1 MPPKQKKAPAKK
13 SKAVEPAG
21 SSKNTDSGL
30 ANVLFEEDSW
40 RACVSLVVGS
50 GPAEEAL
57 SRCLISAVQQP
68 IRRHFA
74 LLTWDGVLD
83 KLCEF
88 GNVKGKKVETL
99 PPFYEHSAVAE
110 SAKALLDAAQ
120 DVPCELLAKVV
131 KCLLLQLKRQDQQN
145 RQSQQVKCQDSK
157 AEEDDVDTETSE
169 KKTKLKRRGHVAVA
183 TVMDRPE
190 DGPQLYVLLCGFYR
204 PLLIAALDAVGVHVS
219 TVIRLCSEDSERQE
233 RCQGDGQ
240 PAETEAEAELA
251 RKLDLFWSEL
261 VPVLNSGSAKSRLP
275 DVVQL
280 SYTVQIHSPEA
291 ELETGIRIFGGVANL
306 LYDCLEWRRQHQH
319 YLNNIRLIEVP
330 DWPRLPPQQAE
341 VHTPCVGLQV
351 EPGQN
356 RTSGDGASPAAGRED
371 GLKKAAPATPRSKK
385 KADSE
390 EAAPQLKAEELV
402 PPAEVDMRRYRN
414 LLDQVP
420 PESCS
425 VGLILHCMLEQVL
438 TSSQSSP
445 EPSERPAASWLD
457 DAVTVFMLRRFL
469 PQSSSPEERSS
480 MLRRL
485 LPPGPSAADRKR
497 LREMFEAGPAQKN
510 GEQPLI
516 IRHHDDSARRFRGVD
531 AAEEFSPERVEQA
544 MARLHPLCRSTQF
557 RGQRGEGAPCW
568 RSIRQ
573 HLRHHCAD
581 DAASWPEVQR
591 FLHRSVFESMP
602 LTTPDPDGVLQRRP
616 ALLGPA
622 APVLPWDDPPS
633 FADLQL
639 KNKRAQ
645 GQTCAAEDP
654 DNTEVAPG
662 RGPELEL
669 ADIQSCRLRCLSA
682 WCFTEQHEA
691 AVLSQVLQAAW
702 DQFCCLDTFTGRLN
716 NIVYVFCHDPTG
728 PQRHSKEF
736 WEVGLHT
743 DVRFR
748 NYLEHVADTI
758 SDWTREEE
766 EKREA
771 AKVQHLCPAEDLQTQ
786 EKEEPIIREGSLK
799 AWKLEQEQLQQDEE
813 KSKKP
818 KNGPKGKQ
826 QQEAGKQ
833 ADSKKSNLSAGH
845 KRGTANV
852 EKGPEAAPPVGQ
864 SAELHPGEEPVSS
877 FIGLSTGGMLIRV
890 SGGVQHLR
898 PADGGVVTVE
908 NIRYVEASQLL
919 KVVVRKDGHR
929 FCTHIDRDGAAR
941 VQLENPE
948 QQSSECLIRREVKLG
963 SFTALLHS
971 GVQMSYS
978 FYGPTGQSPGDVP
991 GTPPRTSAAD
1001 LGPLSSE
1008 THGDI
1013 RPSESQRSQHPFS
1026 GLNLSVPN
1034 GLLVQFRREVAQGVS
1049 PQHQGVAVKQC
1060 FPLHGAGTAAP
1071 LPDLFLSEETFR
1083 IITSTGDVIRA
1094 LRDGS
1099 TQVLFADGSV
1109 RSSSDSAP
1117 ACDPDPEV
1125 VKGSKEPDQKA
1136 EELSSAATPTQRG
1149 SWITTTPRGERTHT
1163 GGSTHKR
1170 LADLLVIEAT
1180 DPGTDEVMLTRE
1192 DQVVMVQKPDGS
1204 QAVEHADGTRITT
1217 WYQDRPADAPAA
1229 SVKQTEKTTP
1239 TSGGELTPSPTPSP
1253 TPGPTPGPTQ
1263 DSVPSEDFKKSEED
1277 VSQPGDGGTTQSN
1290 REKVVSVEKEG
1301 CATVLMIPERGV
1313 AQVVLA
1319 DGSVVTGT
1327 SQGTFEVSPS
1337 NGGQLKIHGDG
1348 TCAYTS
1354 SGPAGG
1360 ATVYRMSHTHR
1371 VACDITDPQGNH
1383 FQVTE
1388 NGDSSVCLGSREQE
1402 AVQEQQ
1408 SQQEH
1413 LPRLFLVHVDGSGL
1427 ELLSSPTVEEEFHQA
1442 RSDPAVALLKEPLPD
1457 SGGFG
1462 ITVLRPARRSLWSQW
1477 TVGKRLPE
1485 IAPPN
1490 LRNRSW
1496 ADFPRTENKTPGPGF
1511 GTTFGKEASGAPRR
1525 PIRSC
1530 PDVLE
1535 MRELCEHRPL
1545 GSVDRDALDARLM
1558 EYIEALMSRTQRLEE
1573 MEVKEPGAALETLGT
1588 TEASW
1593 PSAAAGPAF
1602 ARTPSEVA
1610 ALYDQ
1615 GLAAAQRHGG
1625 ARDASSRAA
1634 AGRTSGWPERLRRH
1648 RQELSQHQTLRAALR
1663 DKSFVPYFHPE
1674 NLPLYQ
1680 NLVQP
1685 TPSAEPS
1692 PVRRSETSGVFLPQQ
1707 SCESRGRDSGYGLLF
1722 RPAFDL
1728 RLFSAAPRPSIP
1740 APPQSDSGT
1749 AGSDRKCE
1757 RSLSDAATQT
1767 SGLVNG
1773 AGGFL
1778 SAPACPSVG
1787 ASSPHYKSVYVDVTG
1802 KPRST
1807 RVRLPASVLSSA
1819 GHFEPNQKF
1828 LTVEEPVKRRCRP
1841 VSLSR
1846 AQGALR
1852 SFQLFPSTVDFGTLA
1867 EGSSASVTVRMK
1879 NVGVD
1884 LCRFQVKQPPLK
1896 TGLRVLYTPGPVPAG
1911 LHVDLQLQLLA
1922 TAADASGASQTRIH
1936 HDLLIQTELEI
1947 LYLPV
1952 TATICLQAPSDQEA
1966 LPFRT

>member
-30 ANVLFEEDSW
+30 ANVPFEEDSW

-110 SAKALLDAAQ
+110 SAKALVDAAQ

-169 KKTKLKRRGHVAVA
+169 KKTKLKRRGHVDVA
-183 TVMDRPE
+183 TVMGNAPSPGIDLKT
-190 DGPQLYVLLCGFYR
+190 GPQLYVLLCGFYR

-219 TVIRLCSEDSERQE
+219 TVIRLCSEDPERQE

-240 PAETEAEAELA
+240 PAETEAELA

-341 VHTPCVGLQV
+341 V
-351 EPGQN
+351 
-356 RTSGDGASPAAGRED
+356 
-371 GLKKAAPATPRSKK
+371 APATPRSKK

-390 EAAPQLKAEELV
+390 EAAPQL
-402 PPAEVDMRRYRN
+402 
-414 LLDQVP
+414 
-420 PESCS
+420 
-425 VGLILHCMLEQVL
+425 
-438 TSSQSSP
+438 SQSRTARVTSGETVSCFNHVSP
-445 EPSERPAASWLD
+445 LNRGRGAGSPL
-457 DAVTVFMLRRFL
+457 LRAC
-469 PQSSSPEERSS
+469 SPEERSS

-662 RGPELEL
+662 GGPELEL

-771 AKVQHLCPAEDLQTQ
+771 AKVQHLCPAEGPEDLQTQ

-852 EKGPEAAPPVGQ
+852 EKGPEAAPPVEQ
-864 SAELHPGEEPVSS
+864 SAELHPGEEPVSCV
-877 FIGLSTGGMLIRV
+877 GLVASPRR
-890 SGGVQHLR
+890 SR
-898 PADGGVVTVE
+898 SWSSPA
-908 NIRYVEASQLL
+908 ASQLL

-971 GVQMSYS
+971 GVQLSYS

-1099 TQVLFADGSV
+1099 TQV
-1109 RSSSDSAP
+1109 
-1117 ACDPDPEV
+1117 
-1125 VKGSKEPDQKA
+1125 
-1136 EELSSAATPTQRG
+1136 
-1149 SWITTTPRGERTHT
+1149 
-1163 GGSTHKR
+1163 
-1170 LADLLVIEAT
+1170 
-1180 DPGTDEVMLTRE
+1180 MLTRE

-1217 WYQDRPADAPAA
+1217 WYQDRPAA

-1290 REKVVSVEKEG
+1290 QEKVVSVEKEG

-1360 ATVYRMSHTHR
+1360 ATVYRMSHTHG

-1388 NGDSSVCLGSREQE
+1388 DGDSSVCLGSREQE

-1427 ELLSSPTVEEEFHQA
+1427 ELLSSRTVEEEFHQA

-1462 ITVLRPARRSLWSQW
+1462 VTVLRPARRSLWAQW

-1485 IAPPN
+1485 ITPPN

-1648 RQELSQHQTLRAALR
+1648 RYVGPLGLVSVSAATHACCSSGRNSLSTKPSELLSGTRALFRTSTRRTSLCTRTYCSRQRPAGGPR
-1663 DKSFVPYFHPE
+1663 PRSR
-1674 NLPLYQ
+1674 LPSGG
-1680 NLVQP
+1680 P
-1685 TPSAEPS
+1685 
-1692 PVRRSETSGVFLPQQ
+1692 ETSGIFLPQQ
-1707 SCESRGRDSGYGLLF
+1707 SS
-1722 RPAFDL
+1722 
-1728 RLFSAAPRPSIP
+1728 PRPSIP

-1952 TATICLQAPSDQEA
+1952 TANIL
-1966 LPFRT
+1966 

>member
-30 ANVLFEEDSW
+30 ANVPFEEDSW

-83 KLCEF
+83 KVPPARSVCAAEAPLSVDSCPTF
-88 GNVKGKKVETL
+88 CLAAVRSPGGLALGSGKKDAFVCWQ
-99 PPFYEHSAVAE
+99 HSAVAE

-145 RQSQQVKCQDSK
+145 RQSQQCQDSK

-183 TVMDRPE
+183 TVMGNAPSPGVWTRRCCLSSGPCLCPPDRPE

-219 TVIRLCSEDSERQE
+219 TVIRLCSEDPERQE

-319 YLNNIRLIEVP
+319 YLNNIRLIKVP

-341 VHTPCVGLQV
+341 Q
-351 EPGQN
+351 
-356 RTSGDGASPAAGRED
+356 
-371 GLKKAAPATPRSKK
+371 AAPATPRSKK

-425 VGLILHCMLEQVL
+425 VGLILHCMLEQ
-438 TSSQSSP
+438 
-445 EPSERPAASWLD
+445 
-457 DAVTVFMLRRFL
+457 
-469 PQSSSPEERSS
+469 SSSPEERSS

-485 LPPGPSAADRKR
+485 LPPGPSAADRK
-497 LREMFEAGPAQKN
+497 KN

-557 RGQRGEGAPCW
+557 R
-568 RSIRQ
+568 
-573 HLRHHCAD
+573 

-826 QQEAGKQ
+826 QEAGKQ

-864 SAELHPGEEPVSS
+864 SAELHPGEETVSVKETLE
-877 FIGLSTGGMLIRV
+877 FRIR
-890 SGGVQHLR
+890 
-898 PADGGVVTVE
+898 
-908 NIRYVEASQLL
+908 
-919 KVVVRKDGHR
+919 
-929 FCTHIDRDGAAR
+929 
-941 VQLENPE
+941 
-948 QQSSECLIRREVKLG
+948 
-963 SFTALLHS
+963 
-971 GVQMSYS
+971 
-978 FYGPTGQSPGDVP
+978 
-991 GTPPRTSAAD
+991 
-1001 LGPLSSE
+1001 
-1008 THGDI
+1008 
-1013 RPSESQRSQHPFS
+1013 
-1026 GLNLSVPN
+1026 
-1034 GLLVQFRREVAQGVS
+1034 
-1049 PQHQGVAVKQC
+1049 
-1060 FPLHGAGTAAP
+1060 TAA
-1071 LPDLFLSEETFR
+1071 
-1083 IITSTGDVIRA
+1083 
-1094 LRDGS
+1094 
-1099 TQVLFADGSV
+1099 
-1109 RSSSDSAP
+1109 
-1117 ACDPDPEV
+1117 
-1125 VKGSKEPDQKA
+1125 
-1136 EELSSAATPTQRG
+1136 
-1149 SWITTTPRGERTHT
+1149 
-1163 GGSTHKR
+1163 
-1170 LADLLVIEAT
+1170 
-1180 DPGTDEVMLTRE
+1180 
-1192 DQVVMVQKPDGS
+1192 
-1204 QAVEHADGTRITT
+1204 
-1217 WYQDRPADAPAA
+1217 
-1229 SVKQTEKTTP
+1229 
-1239 TSGGELTPSPTPSP
+1239 
-1253 TPGPTPGPTQ
+1253 
-1263 DSVPSEDFKKSEED
+1263 
-1277 VSQPGDGGTTQSN
+1277 
-1290 REKVVSVEKEG
+1290 
-1301 CATVLMIPERGV
+1301 
-1313 AQVVLA
+1313 
-1319 DGSVVTGT
+1319 
-1327 SQGTFEVSPS
+1327 
-1337 NGGQLKIHGDG
+1337 
-1348 TCAYTS
+1348 
-1354 SGPAGG
+1354 
-1360 ATVYRMSHTHR
+1360 
-1371 VACDITDPQGNH
+1371 
-1383 FQVTE
+1383 
-1388 NGDSSVCLGSREQE
+1388 
-1402 AVQEQQ
+1402 
-1408 SQQEH
+1408 
-1413 LPRLFLVHVDGSGL
+1413 
-1427 ELLSSPTVEEEFHQA
+1427 
-1442 RSDPAVALLKEPLPD
+1442 
-1457 SGGFG
+1457 
-1462 ITVLRPARRSLWSQW
+1462 SL
-1477 TVGKRLPE
+1477 
-1485 IAPPN
+1485 
-1490 LRNRSW
+1490 
-1496 ADFPRTENKTPGPGF
+1496 
-1511 GTTFGKEASGAPRR
+1511 
-1525 PIRSC
+1525 
-1530 PDVLE
+1530 
-1535 MRELCEHRPL
+1535 
-1545 GSVDRDALDARLM
+1545 
-1558 EYIEALMSRTQRLEE
+1558 
-1573 MEVKEPGAALETLGT
+1573 
-1588 TEASW
+1588 
-1593 PSAAAGPAF
+1593 
-1602 ARTPSEVA
+1602 
-1610 ALYDQ
+1610 
-1615 GLAAAQRHGG
+1615 
-1625 ARDASSRAA
+1625 
-1634 AGRTSGWPERLRRH
+1634 
-1648 RQELSQHQTLRAALR
+1648 
-1663 DKSFVPYFHPE
+1663 
-1674 NLPLYQ
+1674 
-1680 NLVQP
+1680 
-1685 TPSAEPS
+1685 
-1692 PVRRSETSGVFLPQQ
+1692 
-1707 SCESRGRDSGYGLLF
+1707 
-1722 RPAFDL
+1722 
-1728 RLFSAAPRPSIP
+1728 
-1740 APPQSDSGT
+1740 
-1749 AGSDRKCE
+1749 
-1757 RSLSDAATQT
+1757 
-1767 SGLVNG
+1767 
-1773 AGGFL
+1773 
-1778 SAPACPSVG
+1778 
-1787 ASSPHYKSVYVDVTG
+1787 
-1802 KPRST
+1802 
-1807 RVRLPASVLSSA
+1807 
-1819 GHFEPNQKF
+1819 
-1828 LTVEEPVKRRCRP
+1828 
-1841 VSLSR
+1841 
-1846 AQGALR
+1846 
-1852 SFQLFPSTVDFGTLA
+1852 
-1867 EGSSASVTVRMK
+1867 
-1879 NVGVD
+1879 
-1884 LCRFQVKQPPLK
+1884 
-1896 TGLRVLYTPGPVPAG
+1896 
-1911 LHVDLQLQLLA
+1911 
-1922 TAADASGASQTRIH
+1922 
-1936 HDLLIQTELEI
+1936 
-1947 LYLPV
+1947 
-1952 TATICLQAPSDQEA
+1952 
-1966 LPFRT
+1966 

>member
-1 MPPKQKKAPAKK
+1 
-13 SKAVEPAG
+13 
-21 SSKNTDSGL
+21 
-30 ANVLFEEDSW
+30 
-40 RACVSLVVGS
+40 
-50 GPAEEAL
+50 
-57 SRCLISAVQQP
+57 
-68 IRRHFA
+68 
-74 LLTWDGVLD
+74 
-83 KLCEF
+83 
-88 GNVKGKKVETL
+88 
-99 PPFYEHSAVAE
+99 
-110 SAKALLDAAQ
+110 
-120 DVPCELLAKVV
+120 
-131 KCLLLQLKRQDQQN
+131 
-145 RQSQQVKCQDSK
+145 
-157 AEEDDVDTETSE
+157 
-169 KKTKLKRRGHVAVA
+169 
-183 TVMDRPE
+183 
-190 DGPQLYVLLCGFYR
+190 
-204 PLLIAALDAVGVHVS
+204 
-219 TVIRLCSEDSERQE
+219 
-233 RCQGDGQ
+233 
-240 PAETEAEAELA
+240 
-251 RKLDLFWSEL
+251 
-261 VPVLNSGSAKSRLP
+261 
-275 DVVQL
+275 
-280 SYTVQIHSPEA
+280 
-291 ELETGIRIFGGVANL
+291 
-306 LYDCLEWRRQHQH
+306 
-319 YLNNIRLIEVP
+319 
-330 DWPRLPPQQAE
+330 
-341 VHTPCVGLQV
+341 
-351 EPGQN
+351 
-356 RTSGDGASPAAGRED
+356 
-371 GLKKAAPATPRSKK
+371 
-385 KADSE
+385 
-390 EAAPQLKAEELV
+390 
-402 PPAEVDMRRYRN
+402 
-414 LLDQVP
+414 
-420 PESCS
+420 
-425 VGLILHCMLEQVL
+425 
-438 TSSQSSP
+438 
-445 EPSERPAASWLD
+445 
-457 DAVTVFMLRRFL
+457 
-469 PQSSSPEERSS
+469 
-480 MLRRL
+480 
-485 LPPGPSAADRKR
+485 
-497 LREMFEAGPAQKN
+497 
-510 GEQPLI
+510 
-516 IRHHDDSARRFRGVD
+516 
-531 AAEEFSPERVEQA
+531 
-544 MARLHPLCRSTQF
+544 
-557 RGQRGEGAPCW
+557 
-568 RSIRQ
+568 
-573 HLRHHCAD
+573 
-581 DAASWPEVQR
+581 
-591 FLHRSVFESMP
+591 
-602 LTTPDPDGVLQRRP
+602 
-616 ALLGPA
+616 
-622 APVLPWDDPPS
+622 
-633 FADLQL
+633 
-639 KNKRAQ
+639 
-645 GQTCAAEDP
+645 
-654 DNTEVAPG
+654 
-662 RGPELEL
+662 
-669 ADIQSCRLRCLSA
+669 
-682 WCFTEQHEA
+682 
-691 AVLSQVLQAAW
+691 
-702 DQFCCLDTFTGRLN
+702 
-716 NIVYVFCHDPTG
+716 
-728 PQRHSKEF
+728 
-736 WEVGLHT
+736 
-743 DVRFR
+743 
-748 NYLEHVADTI
+748 
-758 SDWTREEE
+758 
-766 EKREA
+766 
-771 AKVQHLCPAEDLQTQ
+771 
-786 EKEEPIIREGSLK
+786 
-799 AWKLEQEQLQQDEE
+799 
-813 KSKKP
+813 
-818 KNGPKGKQ
+818 
-826 QQEAGKQ
+826 
-833 ADSKKSNLSAGH
+833 
-845 KRGTANV
+845 
-852 EKGPEAAPPVGQ
+852 
-864 SAELHPGEEPVSS
+864 
-877 FIGLSTGGMLIRV
+877 
-890 SGGVQHLR
+890 
-898 PADGGVVTVE
+898 
-908 NIRYVEASQLL
+908 
-919 KVVVRKDGHR
+919 
-929 FCTHIDRDGAAR
+929 
-941 VQLENPE
+941 
-948 QQSSECLIRREVKLG
+948 
-963 SFTALLHS
+963 
-971 GVQMSYS
+971 
-978 FYGPTGQSPGDVP
+978 
-991 GTPPRTSAAD
+991 
-1001 LGPLSSE
+1001 
-1008 THGDI
+1008 
-1013 RPSESQRSQHPFS
+1013 
-1026 GLNLSVPN
+1026 
-1034 GLLVQFRREVAQGVS
+1034 
-1049 PQHQGVAVKQC
+1049 
-1060 FPLHGAGTAAP
+1060 
-1071 LPDLFLSEETFR
+1071 
-1083 IITSTGDVIRA
+1083 
-1094 LRDGS
+1094 
-1099 TQVLFADGSV
+1099 
-1109 RSSSDSAP
+1109 
-1117 ACDPDPEV
+1117 
-1125 VKGSKEPDQKA
+1125 
-1136 EELSSAATPTQRG
+1136 
-1149 SWITTTPRGERTHT
+1149 
-1163 GGSTHKR
+1163 
-1170 LADLLVIEAT
+1170 
-1180 DPGTDEVMLTRE
+1180 MLTRE

-1229 SVKQTEKTTP
+1229 SGDPAVQQDGADHKNPSYDSVCCVLVKQTEKTTP

-1707 SCESRGRDSGYGLLF
+1707 SS
-1722 RPAFDL
+1722 
-1728 RLFSAAPRPSIP
+1728 PRPSIP

-1952 TATICLQAPSDQEA
+1952 TANIL
-1966 LPFRT
+1966 

>member
-30 ANVLFEEDSW
+30 ANVPFEERS
-40 RACVSLVVGS
+40 
-50 GPAEEAL
+50 AEEAL

-110 SAKALLDAAQ
+110 SAKALVDAAQ

-145 RQSQQVKCQDSK
+145 RQSQQCQDSK

-169 KKTKLKRRGHVAVA
+169 KKTKLKRRGHVDVA

-219 TVIRLCSEDSERQE
+219 TVIRLCSEDPERQE

-240 PAETEAEAELA
+240 PAETEAELA

-341 VHTPCVGLQV
+341 V
-351 EPGQN
+351 EPGQD

-371 GLKKAAPATPRSKK
+371 GLKKVCFCQQVAPATPRSKK

-516 IRHHDDSARRFRGVD
+516 IRHHDDSARRFRG

-662 RGPELEL
+662 GGPELEL

-716 NIVYVFCHDPTG
+716 NIVYVFCHNPTG

-771 AKVQHLCPAEDLQTQ
+771 AKVQHLCPAEGPEDLQTQ

-864 SAELHPGEEPVSS
+864 SAELHPGEETVSS

-908 NIRYVEASQLL
+908 NIRYVEASQLV

-971 GVQMSYS
+971 GVQLSYS

-1013 RPSESQRSQHPFS
+1013 RPPESQRSQHPFS

-1125 VKGSKEPDQKA
+1125 VKGGKEPDQKA

-1180 DPGTDEVMLTRE
+1180 DPVTDEIRWLWFR
-1192 DQVVMVQKPDGS
+1192 S
-1204 QAVEHADGTRITT
+1204 QTDLKLLNMQTEPESPPGTRTD
-1217 WYQDRPADAPAA
+1217 QQPQ
-1229 SVKQTEKTTP
+1229 V
-1239 TSGGELTPSPTPSP
+1239 
-1253 TPGPTPGPTQ
+1253 TQ
-1263 DSVPSEDFKKSEED
+1263 LSSRMDSVPSEDFKKSEED

-1313 AQVVLA
+1313 AQV
-1319 DGSVVTGT
+1319 
-1327 SQGTFEVSPS
+1327 SPS

-1360 ATVYRMSHTHR
+1360 ATVYRMSHTHG

-1462 ITVLRPARRSLWSQW
+1462 VTVLRPARRSLWSQW

-1485 IAPPN
+1485 ITPPN

-1625 ARDASSRAA
+1625 ARDASSRLDQDQDTCVFLNLPCVHVAPLCRAA

-1685 TPSAEPS
+1685 PAPGGGTPSAEPS

-1707 SCESRGRDSGYGLLF
+1707 SCESRGRDSGDELLF

-1952 TATICLQAPSDQEA
+1952 TANIL
-1966 LPFRT
+1966 